1 MALLSLQFNLG
12 CFYKCG
18 EIQLKQFFIH
28 VKTAYLRMSYAV
40 FQHLSQL
47 LIFCFLRIF
56 RNNLQNSTV
65 MTAGKLGKKR
75 PNLVGVPGLRIPG
88 FMSECLMQK
97 PEFRYCKLIITWYY
111 IKRQDL
117 KTWSSILK
125 NLFFWMIQNLQPLK
139 KSSNLLRHAEKKE
152 DSTWVWPWYEQT
164 LLPKD
169 KVYTKVKLKQIFF
182 SGSKQAKDITRFVL

>member
-1 MALLSLQFNLG
+1 
-12 CFYKCG
+12 
-18 EIQLKQFFIH
+18 
-28 VKTAYLRMSYAV
+28 MSYAV

-125 NLFFWMIQNLQPLK
+125 NLFFWMIQNLPNLKNLATSFDMLK
-139 KSSNLLRHAEKKE
+139 KKKILLEFDLGMNKHFYQRIKCIPKSN
-152 DSTWVWPWYEQT
+152 
-164 LLPKD
+164 
-169 KVYTKVKLKQIFF
+169 
-182 SGSKQAKDITRFVL
+182 